1 VITEKKMEPGEINL
15 AGFEAIG
22 IRLLGLLLLY
32 LALCDLVFHISN
44 YFMLRPL
51 DQKSFSVGL

>member
-1 VITEKKMEPGEINL
+1 MEPDEINL

-51 DQKSFSVGL
+51 DQKIFSVGL